1 MEPEGD
7 NISWSDGP
15 SKKRI
20 CTTSESQF
28 GTKCPVDIYDPRRNL
43 NKEWWSFRPVTDFET
58 TVSLHDDCLS
68 FGCGCRLSD
77 GN

>member
-15 SKKRI
+15 SKKGI
-20 CTTSESQF
+20 WTTSESQF
-28 GTKCPVDIYDPRRNL
+28 GTKCSVDIYDPRRNMK
-43 NKEWWSFRPVTDFET
+43 KEWSGFWPVTDFQT
-58 TVSLHDDCLS
+58 TVPLHH
-68 FGCGCRLSD
+68 GCGCRLSD